1 MSINRV
7 NISGNLTRD
16 PELRSMPNGNAV
28 LTFGVAVNDRVRD
41 QQSGEWKDRPNYI
54 DCVLFGA
61 RAQGISRFLSK
72 GSKVAVEG
80 KLHYSK
86 WQAQDGSNRSKI
98 EVYVD
103 EVEFL
108 SRDRGQQGGGY
119 QNAGQPQGYQQNG
132 YQPQQPTYQQ
142 PPQNYQQQA
151 QQPAQPQTFGS
162 GNGGFA
168 ASVPPAAA
176 PAPAA
181 APTPAP
187 APAAPAPAA
196 PAPAA
201 PAPQAPN
208 AQTPPSTD
216 VYDED
221 IPF

>member
-16 PELRSMPNGNAV
+16 PELRSMPSGTPV
-28 LTFGVAVNDRVRD
+28 LTFGVAVNDRVKD
-41 QQSGEWKDRPNYI
+41 QQSGEWRDRPNYI

-61 RAQGISRFLSK
+61 RAQGLARFLNK
-72 GSKVAVEG
+72 GTKVAVEG

-108 SRDRGQQGGGY
+108 SSRDRGQQGGGY
-119 QNAGQPQGYQQNG
+119 PAAGQAQPYPQNN
-132 YQPQQPTYQQ
+132 YQPQQTYQQ
-142 PPQNYQQQA
+142 QPQNYQQPQQTYQQKA
-151 QQPAQPQTFGS
+151 QQPAPQTFGS

-168 ASVPPAAA
+168 ASVPPA
-176 PAPAA
+176 
-181 APTPAP
+181 PAP
-187 APAAPAPAA
+187 APAQDQAPAPAQAGA
-196 PAPAA
+196 PAPSATQA
-201 PAPQAPN
+201 PAG
-208 AQTPPSTD
+208 QTPPSTD